1 MRSRVQT
8 EQPPLPR
15 INAASRARVAANGFL
30 LPPVTPPVCGVLLL
44 NPPRPRVFLPS
55 ALIGTP
61 RSAVTFAPLTA
72 RDVAPEASA
81 TGLRASVHQVGD
93 LATSALRRQR
103 INHTLYGTGLCPP
116 PAHAGLLPPARRM
129 PSGPIAATNLPFRL
143 QLNLRS
149 RPTGRW
155 A

>member
-1 MRSRVQT
+1 MRSHVQP
-8 EQPPLPR
+8 ELSPMLR
-15 INAASRARVAANGFL
+15 DSAASRAQASANGFL
-30 LPPVTPPVCGVLLL
+30 LPPVASPVSGTLCHT
-44 NPPRPRVFLPS
+44 PPRPDIFLSS
-55 ALIGTP
+55 ALIGTF
-61 RSAVTFAPLTA
+61 RLAVTTAPLT
-72 RDVAPEASA
+72 VCGVTPETSA

-116 PAHAGLLPPARRM
+116 PAHAALLPPARRM
-129 PSGPIAATNLPFRL
+129 PVGVTAAMDLPFRL
-143 QLNLRS
+143 QLNVRS